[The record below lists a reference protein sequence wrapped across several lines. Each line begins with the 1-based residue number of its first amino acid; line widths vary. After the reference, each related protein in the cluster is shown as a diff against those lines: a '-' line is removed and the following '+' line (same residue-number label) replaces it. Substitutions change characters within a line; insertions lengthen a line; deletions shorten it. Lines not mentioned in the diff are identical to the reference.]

1 MDGVNHPFSFRCGD
15 SEFAFRNNLGADS
28 LTFTWTAPG
37 KDDNVNNNPAGNQA
51 IVHQNIHGNANA
63 GDNGD
68 GANDEENDRKRR
80 RVHVEIEKHRVT
92 VLKLGS
98 DVAFDF
104 KSAAAESERQLTNT
118 ITERDQLQA
127 QLTNFAGVR
136 DNLQQQCDDLKQQR
150 DRYYTELVTVT
161 NTIIR
166 LQASHNNLRTQH
178 DALLAQNAQLK
189 TELDASKVN
198 VEVLLTSE
206 RDYQK
211 LMKEHSNL
219 KNDNQALKHEYETL
233 QEQHATL
240 KEDFEGQSQEWEC
253 FLGNL
258 HHDVNEGGFECR
270 IEQAEAEVREV
281 RDEMDDLQDE
291 YRRLESDKNEALEHL
306 ETAQSEL
313 QEAKEETQNLKN
325 ELAEQKETE
334 EYVRIID
341 KMLEKVANAKKGVEE
356 HVRTVENKLEAET
369 ARAAG
374 YASQLH
380 QLQEAANRSAVE
392 DDANGNLEAKELR
405 DKNATKDVQ
414 IAALEAALKQ
424 ANEKQADMN
433 RWELAKD
440 VYRAKKNSRL
450 SVPSATDNIMK
461 KDSEDMRTRAIRRT
475 ADATEKNSAEE
486 LRHDLNQMF
495 QI

>member
-28 LTFTWTAPG
+28 LTLTWTAPG
-37 KDDNVNNNPAGNQA
+37 KNDNVNNNPAGNQA
-51 IVHQNIHGNANA
+51 IVHQNIDGNANA
-63 GDNGD
+63 GDNGN
-68 GANDEENDRKRR
+68 GANDEGNDHKRR

-104 KSAAAESERQLTNT
+104 KSAAAESERQLANI

-136 DNLQQQCDDLKQQR
+136 DNLQQQCDDLKRQR

-161 NTIIR
+161 NTNIR

-178 DALLAQNAQLK
+178 EALLGQNAQLK
-189 TELDASKVN
+189 TELAASQATVQF
-198 VEVLLTSE
+198 LLTNDRE
-206 RDYQK
+206 YQK
-211 LMKEHSNL
+211 LKGEHATL
-219 KNDNQALKHEYETL
+219 KNDNQALKNEYETL
-233 QEQHATL
+233 QEQHTTL
-240 KEDFEGQSQEWEC
+240 KEDFEGQSQEWEY

-258 HHDVNEGGFECR
+258 HHDVNEGGFECQ

-281 RDEMDDLQDE
+281 RDQMDDLQDE
-291 YRRLESDKNEALEHL
+291 YRRLESDKNGALEHL

-334 EYVRIID
+334 EYVRIIE

-356 HVRTVENKLEAET
+356 HVRTVENKLEAEA
-369 ARAAG
+369 ARAAD

-392 DDANGNLEAKELR
+392 DDANGKLEVKELR
-405 DKNATKDVQ
+405 DKNALKDVQ

-424 ANEKQADMN
+424 ANEKKADVN
-433 RWELAKD
+433 RWEVAKD
-440 VYRAKKNSRL
+440 VYRVKKNSLL

-461 KDSEDMRTRAIRRT
+461 KDSEEMRTRALRRT
-475 ADATEKNSAEE
+475 ADVTEKNSAEE
-486 LRHDLNQMF
+486 PRRDLNQVF

>member
-1 MDGVNHPFSFRCGD
+1 MDGVNHPVSFRCGD
-15 SEFAFRNNLGADS
+15 SEFAFGNNPRADS
-28 LTFTWTAPG
+28 LTLTWTAPG
-37 KDDNVNNNPAGNQA
+37 KNDNENNNPAGNQA
-51 IVHQNIHGNANA
+51 IAHQNFDGNANA
-63 GDNGD
+63 GDNGN
-68 GANDEENDRKRR
+68 GANNQGNDRKRR

-104 KSAAAESERQLTNT
+104 RSAAAESERQLANT

-127 QLTNFAGVR
+127 QLTNIAGVR
-136 DNLQQQCDDLKQQR
+136 ENLQHQCDDLKQQR

-161 NTIIR
+161 PRTVR
-166 LQASHNNLRTQH
+166 LQAAHNNLRTQH
-178 DALLAQNAQLK
+178 EALLGQNAQLK
-189 TELDASKVN
+189 TELAASQAN
-198 VEVLLTSE
+198 VQVLITNDRE
-206 RDYQK
+206 YQK
-211 LMKEHSNL
+211 LKGEHATL
-219 KNDNQALKHEYETL
+219 KNDNQALKNEYETL
-233 QEQHATL
+233 QEQHTTL
-240 KEDFEGQSQEWEC
+240 KADLEGQTEEWEY

-258 HHDVNEGGFECR
+258 HHDVNEGGFEFR
-270 IEQAEAEVREV
+270 IKQAEAEVREV
-281 RDEMDDLQDE
+281 RDQMDDLQDE

-334 EYVRIID
+334 EYVRIIE
-341 KMLEKVANAKKGVEE
+341 KMLEKVANAKKGAEE

-380 QLQEAANRSAVE
+380 QLQKAANRSTVE
-392 DDANGNLEAKELR
+392 DNANGKLEVKELQ

-433 RWELAKD
+433 RWVAKD

-450 SVPSATDNIMK
+450 GVPSATDNIME
-461 KDSEDMRTRAIRRT
+461 KDSEEMRTRALRRT

-486 LRHDLNQMF
+486 LRRDLNQVF

>member
-1 MDGVNHPFSFRCGD
+1 MDGVNHPLSFRCGD
-15 SEFAFRNNLGADS
+15 SEFAFRNNLGTHS
-28 LTFTWTAPG
+28 LTLTWTAPG
-37 KDDNVNNNPAGNQA
+37 KNDNVNNNPAGNQA
-51 IVHQNIHGNANA
+51 VVHQNIDGNANA
-63 GDNGD
+63 GDNGN
-68 GANDEENDRKRR
+68 GANDEGNNHKRR

-104 KSAAAESERQLTNT
+104 KSAAAESERQLANT

-127 QLTNFAGVR
+127 QLTNFAGAR
-136 DNLQQQCDDLKQQR
+136 DNLQQQCDDLKKQR
-150 DRYYTELVTVT
+150 DRYYIELVTVT
-161 NTIIR
+161 NTNIR

-178 DALLAQNAQLK
+178 EALLGQNAQLK
-189 TELDASKVN
+189 TELAASQAN
-198 VEVLLTSE
+198 VQVLLTNDRE
-206 RDYQK
+206 YQK
-211 LMKEHSNL
+211 LKGEHATL
-219 KNDNQALKHEYETL
+219 KNDNQALKNEYETL
-233 QEQHATL
+233 QEQHTTL
-240 KEDFEGQSQEWEC
+240 
-253 FLGNL
+253 N
-258 HHDVNEGGFECR
+258 DVNEGGFECQ

-281 RDEMDDLQDE
+281 RDQMDDLQDE

-313 QEAKEETQNLKN
+313 QEAKEEAHNLKN
-325 ELAEQKETE
+325 EVAEQKETE
-334 EYVRIID
+334 EYVRIIE

-356 HVRTVENKLEAET
+356 HVRTVENKLEDET
-369 ARAAG
+369 ARAAD

-392 DDANGNLEAKELR
+392 DDANGTLKVKELQ
-405 DKNATKDVQ
+405 DKNAAKDVQ

-424 ANEKQADMN
+424 ANEKKADVD
-433 RWELAKD
+433 RWEVAKD

-450 SVPSATDNIMK
+450 SVRSATDNIMK
-461 KDSEDMRTRAIRRT
+461 KDSEEMRTRALRRT

-486 LRHDLNQMF
+486 PRRDLNQVF